1 MKNKGKHKFV
11 DRSETKTKRIT
22 KMIGNNFRGVMP
34 KK

>member
-11 DRSETKTKRIT
+11 DTKTKRIT